1 MSSHSLKV
9 VLKSLRGWSL
19 LECRRW
25 INSPQRRRER
35 GGGAER
41 MLFSALSLR
50 PLRLCGESHFAHS
63 PIQISTGARAR
74 QTFLLLLCLSFSF
87 LLSCTG
93 KGQQQAAQ
101 QSKLPSQSQQPTTPR
116 VLRVCADPNNLP
128 FSNSKGEGF
137 ENRIAELIARE
148 MNAKVEYTWW
158 AQRRGFIRNTLKAGA
173 CDVVIEVPASFE
185 MALTTA
191 PYYRSTYVFVYRK
204 DRRLALRSFD
214 YPILNKLKIG
224 VQMIGDDFSN
234 APPAHALSNRH
245 IVDNVEGFTV
255 YGNYAEQNPPARII
269 DAVAQGKID
278 VAIVW
283 GPLAG
288 YFAKR
293 EKIPL
298 EIVPVSPQIDQPFL
312 PFVYDIS
319 MGVRRG
325 DVGFK
330 DELEAII
337 ERRRPEIESIL
348 AEYGVPI
355 VKG

>member
-1 MSSHSLKV
+1 
-9 VLKSLRGWSL
+9 
-19 LECRRW
+19 
-25 INSPQRRRER
+25 
-35 GGGAER
+35 
-41 MLFSALSLR
+41 
-50 PLRLCGESHFAHS
+50 
-63 PIQISTGARAR
+63 
-74 QTFLLLLCLSFSF
+74 
-87 LLSCTG
+87 
-93 KGQQQAAQ
+93 
-101 QSKLPSQSQQPTTPR
+101 
-116 VLRVCADPNNLP
+116 
-128 FSNSKGEGF
+128 
-137 ENRIAELIARE
+137 
-148 MNAKVEYTWW
+148 MNATVEYTWW

-185 MALTTA
+185 MALTTS

-204 DRRLALRSFD
+204 DKRLNLSSFD
-214 YPILNKLKIG
+214 DPILHKLKIG

-245 IVDNVEGFTV
+245 IIDNVEGFTV

-269 DAVAQGKID
+269 DAVAKGKID

-325 DVGFK
+325 DTAFK
-330 DELEAII
+330 DELEGII
-337 ERRRPEIESIL
+337 DRKRTEIESIL
-348 AEYGVPI
+348 AEYGVPQI
-355 VKG
+355 KG